1 MFFKRLGKAVK
12 HALTSPN
19 APMFIYC
26 LVAALGVGAPM
37 AFLSTYLAR
46 EGMSSEQISYIMAV
60 RPIAQIIGQYI
71 WGIIADKSK
80 TINKILAM
88 LMIGV
93 AASAVMFFFSNGFA
107 MLLLATAVYYFFYSS
122 LYPLMDT
129 ICLDM
134 VARGQ
139 LRSYG
144 DIRLMTSIG
153 YIISVWFSGIVSE
166 KMPSSIF
173 IVMAVFTTI
182 ATITMIKIPRAAGQ
196 RKKGEKFNSLSFFA
210 QPIVLIPLL
219 SYLILQL
226 VYASF
231 DATFPIYFSI
241 DLNGGDGL
249 YGLSMAIRVAGEFC
263 VLPFLSKI
271 QRKVSFKLAFGA
283 FMFMSAIRFFICC
296 ITRNV
301 WLLTFTPIISG
312 IGNIGAFTW
321 LINYCGNLAPAHG
334 KATVQSHLW
343 MTFSI
348 VQILGSLSIRFFVP
362 TVDSPLYFLVCA
374 LAMVAAGLVMVF
386 AKVDKEAARF

>member
-1 MFFKRLGKAVK
+1 MLLKRIGKMVK

-46 EGMSSEQISYIMAV
+46 EGMTEGQISYIMAV
-60 RPIAQIIGQYI
+60 RPVAQILGQYI

-80 TINKILAM
+80 TINRILAM

-93 AASAVMFFFSNGFA
+93 SGSAALFFFGNGFA
-107 MLLLATAVYYFFYSS
+107 MMLLATATYYFFYAS

-134 VARGQ
+134 VAKGK

-153 YIISVWFSGIVSE
+153 YIISVWFSGIISE
-166 KMPSSIF
+166 KMPASVF
-173 IVMAVFTTI
+173 IVMFVFTTI
-182 ATITMIKIPRAAGQ
+182 ATFTMIKIPRVAGL
-196 RKKGEKFNSLSFFA
+196 RKKGEKFNSLKFFI

-231 DATFPIYFSI
+231 DAVFPIYFSI
-241 DLNGGDGL
+241 DLNGGDAL

-263 VLPFLSKI
+263 VLPFLGKI
-271 QRKVSFKLAFGA
+271 QRKISFKVAFA
-283 FMFMSAIRFFICC
+283 LFMIMSAIRFFICC
-296 ITRNV
+296 ITKNV
-301 WLLTFTPIISG
+301 WILTFTPIISG

-321 LINYCGNLAPAHG
+321 LINYCGNLAPDHG

-348 VQILGSLSIRFFVP
+348 VQILGSLSIRYFTPSVE
-362 TVDSPLYFLVCA
+362 SPVYFLVCA
-374 LAMVAAGLVMVF
+374 LAMVGAALVMVF
-386 AKVDKEAARF
+386 AKISKEASKF

>member
-1 MFFKRLGKAVK
+1 MLLKRIGRTVK
-12 HALTSPN
+12 HAVTSPN
-19 APMFIYC
+19 FPMFVYC

-37 AFLSTYLAR
+37 AFLTTYLAR

-60 RPIAQIIGQYI
+60 RPIAQIAGQYI

-93 AASAVMFFFSNGFA
+93 AGSAVMFFLGSGFFM
-107 MLLLATAVYYFFYSS
+107 MLLSTAVYYFFYSS

-134 VARGQ
+134 VSKGQ

-153 YIISVWFSGIVSE
+153 YIASVWFSGIVSE
-166 KMPSSIF
+166 KMPASIF
-173 IVMAVFTTI
+173 IVMFVFTAV
-182 ATITMIKIPRAAGQ
+182 ATVTMIKIPRAAGL
-196 RKKGEKFNSLSFFA
+196 RKKGEKFNSLKFFI
-210 QPIVLIPLL
+210 QPTVLVPLC

-231 DATFPIYFSI
+231 DATFPIYLSI
-241 DLNGGDGL
+241 DLNGGDAL

-263 VLPFLSKI
+263 VLPFLSKLT
-271 QRKVSFKLAFGA
+271 RKVPFKLAFGS
-283 FMFMSAIRFFICC
+283 FMLFSAIRFFICC
-296 ITRNV
+296 LTHNV
-301 WLLTFTPIISG
+301 WILTLTPIISG

-321 LINYCGNLAPAHG
+321 IINYCGNLAPAHG

-348 VQILGSLSIRFFVP
+348 VQIIGSLSIRFFTP
-362 TVDSPLYFLVCA
+362 TTESPVYFLVCA
-374 LAMVAAGLVMVF
+374 LAMVGAALVMVF
-386 AKVDKEAARF
+386 AKIEKEATRF

>member
-1 MFFKRLGKAVK
+1 MLLKRFGKAVK
-12 HALTSPN
+12 HTLTSPN
-19 APMFIYC
+19 LPMFIYC

-46 EGMSSEQISYIMAV
+46 EGMTSEQISYIMAV
-60 RPIAQIIGQYI
+60 RPIAQIAGQYI

-93 AASAVMFFFSNGFA
+93 ASSAVMFFFSSGFF
-107 MLLLATAVYYFFYSS
+107 MLLLSTAVYYFFYAS

-134 VARGQ
+134 VAKGQ

-153 YIISVWFSGIVSE
+153 YVISVWFSGIVSE

-182 ATITMIKIPRAAGQ
+182 ATVTMIKIPRAAGQ
-196 RKKGEKFNSLSFFA
+196 RKKGESFNSLKFFA
-210 QPIVLIPLL
+210 QPTVIIPLV

-271 QRKVSFKLAFGA
+271 TRKVSFKLAFA
-283 FMFMSAIRFFICC
+283 VFMLLSAIRFFICC
-296 ITRNV
+296 ITQNV

-321 LINYCGNLAPAHG
+321 IINYCGNLAPAHG

-348 VQILGSLSIRFFVP
+348 VQILGSLSIRYFAPTTESPVYFFV
-362 TVDSPLYFLVCA
+362 CGI
-374 LAMVAAGLVMVF
+374 AMVIAALVMVF
-386 AKVDKEAARF
+386 AKIEKEATRF